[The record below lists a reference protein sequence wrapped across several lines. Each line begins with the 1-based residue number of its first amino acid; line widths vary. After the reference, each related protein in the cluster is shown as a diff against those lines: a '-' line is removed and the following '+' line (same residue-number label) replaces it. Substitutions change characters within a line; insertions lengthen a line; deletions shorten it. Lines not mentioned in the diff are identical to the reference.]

1 MIQLSSVEFQYGEGN
16 FKIASADLEISS
28 DAVTALIGPSG
39 CGKTTLLHLIAGILP
54 ARSGKIQVN
63 DTAVNELN
71 DRERRHFRIS
81 QIGFVFQDFALLDYL
96 SLFDNIIHPYRINS
110 SLSLTHE
117 VKDRARSLAEQMG
130 ISDNLSRF
138 PAHTSQGEQQRAA
151 ICRALIT
158 QPSVILADEPTGNL
172 DPSNK
177 SAIVEILHKQAQENH
192 ATLIV
197 ATHDHE
203 LLSSFDQV
211 IDFQKLIA
219 S

>member
-1 MIQLSSVEFQYGEGN
+1 MIQLSSVEFQYGEGD
-16 FKIASADLEISS
+16 FKIASADLDINS
-28 DAVTALIGPSG
+28 DANTALIGPSG

-63 DTAVNELN
+63 DTVVNKLN
-71 DRERRHFRIS
+71 DRQRRLFRIS
-81 QIGFVFQDFALLDYL
+81 QVGFVFQDFALLDYL
-96 SLFDNIIHPYRINS
+96 NLFDNILHPYRINA
-110 SLSLTHE
+110 SLNLTSE
-117 VKDRARSLAEQMG
+117 VKDRAKTLAEQMG
-130 ISDNLSRF
+130 ITNNLKRLPSQ
-138 PAHTSQGEQQRAA
+138 TSQGEQQRAA

-177 SAIVEILHKQAQENH
+177 SAIIDILLNQARENQ

-197 ATHDHE
+197 ATHDHD
-203 LLSSFDQV
+203 LLSSFDQT
-211 IDFQKLIA
+211 IDFQELIK